1 MKRTAALFTAV
12 SIALA
17 AAGCSSPPRSEPL
30 TMTGVYFDTVVEVQ
44 VWGGDQE
51 ILDHC
56 DEICAHYE
64 QMLSPTIEDSE
75 VSAINRAAGT
85 PTEVSEETAD
95 LIKAGLEYGDISG
108 GVFDITIASASSLW
122 NFTDNEDKS
131 IPDAAALAEAVTHI
145 DYRKVKVD
153 GNTVTLTDPDAKIDL
168 GGIAKGYIADRLKD
182 YLKSEGI
189 RHALIN
195 LGGNMLAVGDR
206 CDGTPFRIGLQRPFD
221 QTGTVLAALEITD
234 QSVVT
239 SGNYERYFEKDGTI
253 YHHILD
259 PRTGYPIQN
268 DLYQVTII
276 SDSSVDGDALSTT
289 CYALG
294 LEKGMD
300 LIESMS
306 GVEAVFVT
314 DDYEIHETSG
324 VTLD

>member
-12 SIALA
+12 SIALS
-17 AAGCSSPPRSEPL
+17 AAGCSSPPASEPL
-30 TMTGVYFDTVVEVQ
+30 TMTGIYFDTVVEVQ

-51 ILDHC
+51 IIDRC
-56 DEICAHYE
+56 DEICAYYE
-64 QMLSPTIEDSE
+64 QLLSPTSEDSE
-75 VSAINRAAGT
+75 VSAVNRAGGA
-85 PTEVSEETAD
+85 PVEVSEETAE
-95 LIKAGLEYGDISG
+95 LIKTGLEYGGLSG
-108 GVFDITIASASSLW
+108 GMFDITIASASSLW
-122 NFTDNEDKS
+122 NFTDNEDRT

-145 DYRKVKVD
+145 DYRKVHVE
-153 GNTVTLTDPDAKIDL
+153 GNTVTLSDPDAKIDL
-168 GGIAKGYIADRLKD
+168 GGIAKGYIADRLKE

-189 RHALIN
+189 EHALIN
-195 LGGNMLAVGDR
+195 LGGNMLAVGNR
-206 CDGTPFRIGLQRPFD
+206 YDGTPFRIGLQKPFD
-221 QTGTVLAALEITD
+221 STGTVLTALEITD

-259 PRTGYPIQN
+259 PGTGYPIQN
-268 DLYQVTII
+268 NLYQVTII

-294 LEKGMD
+294 LERGMD
-300 LIESMS
+300 LIESLD

-314 DDYEIHETSG
+314 DDYEIHPSSG